1 MKFPLSRGLA
11 RGVNNQTD
19 QWWVTGYV
27 RVIGEG
33 GRQIGKRPWHIVA
46 SARPFMLGYFFD
58 NKFNV
63 IIFS

>member
-1 MKFPLSRGLA
+1 VVKFPLSRGLA

-33 GRQIGKRPWHIVA
+33 GRQIGKRP
-46 SARPFMLGYFFD
+46 
-58 NKFNV
+58 
-63 IIFS
+63 